1 MTRYLLDT
9 NAVIALLNDAASP
22 LARRVRQHKPADI
35 CISSIV
41 AHELFYGAFKSQRAE
56 SNVAI
61 VDSLQFEVLEF
72 DKEDARRAGQI
83 RAYLALNGSPIGPY
97 DVLIAGQA
105 QARSM
110 ILVTGNTDE
119 FKRVEGLTIENWG
132 GN

>member
-22 LARRVRQHKPADI
+22 LALRVRQHKPADI

-41 AHELFYGAFKSQRAE
+41 AHELFHGAFKSQRAE
-56 SNVAI
+56 RNVAL
-61 VDSLQFEVLEF
+61 VDSLQFEVLAF
-72 DKEDARRAGQI
+72 DKEDARQAGQI
-83 RAYLALNGSPIGPY
+83 RACLALKGTPIGPY

-105 QARSM
+105 KARSM

-132 GN
+132 RT

>member
-1 MTRYLLDT
+1 MTRYLIDT
-9 NAVIALLNDAASP
+9 NAVIALLNDAKSP

-56 SNVAI
+56 RNVAL
-61 VDSLQFEVLEF
+61 VDSLQFEVLGF
-72 DKEDARRAGQI
+72 DKEDARQAGQI
-83 RAYLALNGSPIGPY
+83 RACLALKGTPIGPH

-105 QARSM
+105 KARSM
-110 ILVTGNTDE
+110 SLITGNTDE

-132 GN
+132 GT